1 MLPGFLPGPA
11 GLNIPEPSSLALDL
25 ESGGQ
30 ECCRSCRR
38 RFPTER
44 GWGGGSELRCLE
56 GDRGERKSRLPW
68 SGVSMEGTTENAHQ
82 GLVREARLLHLPRR
96 PRPGIT
102 TLLPAY

>member
-30 ECCRSCRR
+30 ECCRACRSCRR

-44 GWGGGSELRCLE
+44 GWGGGSEFRCLE

-68 SGVSMEGTTENAHQ
+68 SVEK
-82 GLVREARLLHLPRR
+82 ARRKTHIR
-96 PRPGIT
+96 
-102 TLLPAY
+102 AW